1 MKRASLA
8 LTLALSL
15 PLAACEEKGE
25 IDVHNIDPQAGA
37 TQGDQPV
44 KIVGDNFRTDI
55 GYTVYFGKKK
65 SDKVTIMDENTLL
78 VRSPD
83 AEDPGPVDLIIV
95 SDNGPAWK
103 IPQGFKYE
111 DMSGNVM
118 EQVGETEGKA
128 KGKLAY

>member
-15 PLAACEEKGE
+15 SLAACDGEGE
-25 IDVHNIDPQAGA
+25 IDVHTVDPQAGA
-37 TQGDQPV
+37 TQGEQPV

-55 GYTVYFGKKK
+55 GYTVYFGQKK
-65 SDKVTIMDENTLL
+65 SDKVTIMDESTLL
-78 VRSPD
+78 VQSPPVD
-83 AEDPGPVDLIIV
+83 DPGQVDIIIV

-111 DMSGNVM
+111 DMAGNVM

>member
-15 PLAACEEKGE
+15 SLAACDEEGE
-25 IDVHNIDPQAGA
+25 IDVHNVDPQAGA
-37 TQGDQPV
+37 TQGEQPV

-55 GYTVYFGKKK
+55 GYTVYFGQKK
-65 SDKVTIMDENTLL
+65 SDKVTIMDESTLL
-78 VRSPD
+78 VQSPPVD
-83 AEDPGPVDLIIV
+83 DPGQVDIIIV

-118 EQVGETEGKA
+118 ERVGETEGKA